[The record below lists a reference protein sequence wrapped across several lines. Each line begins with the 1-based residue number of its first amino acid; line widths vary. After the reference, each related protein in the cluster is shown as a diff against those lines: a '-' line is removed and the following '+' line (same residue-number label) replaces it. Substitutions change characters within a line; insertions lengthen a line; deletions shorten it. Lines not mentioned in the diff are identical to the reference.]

1 MDSQHF
7 TKVSSVP
14 LLGLECFH
22 EELGTFSSLDP
33 IDGMVTALIG
43 GNRSTG
49 GLVTVFNSSG
59 TPTAG
64 MGGDSGN
71 AYGITKS
78 FIVPDPTNSDRKIK
92 YTSLEGPEAAIYFR
106 GTTTLASG
114 ITYVQ
119 FPDHFAAMAVPSSI
133 TVTLTPRSA
142 ISMGLATLVVTADGV
157 EVVELNGG
165 SGTYRFDYVVHAVRK
180 GYEDYQ
186 VYLSQEEAQRLTGT
200 AALAAS
206 GLAPLAEAGMSF
218 GSAPEVAK

>member
-1 MDSQHF
+1 M
-7 TKVSSVP
+7 
-14 LLGLECFH
+14 
-22 EELGTFSSLDP
+22 
-33 IDGMVTALIG
+33 
-43 GNRSTG
+43 
-49 GLVTVFNSSG
+49 FNSSG

-133 TVTLTPRSA
+133 TVTVIITSP
-142 ISMGLATLVVTADGV
+142 
-157 EVVELNGG
+157 
-165 SGTYRFDYVVHAVRK
+165 
-180 GYEDYQ
+180 
-186 VYLSQEEAQRLTGT
+186 
-200 AALAAS
+200 
-206 GLAPLAEAGMSF
+206 
-218 GSAPEVAK
+218 